1 MSLEELIIVSA
12 HDESACVVLGAVGR
26 IAGPVLAYVDHVC
39 SLTILNRKLELLLL
53 LILIHWCRVH
63 RVIAEG
69 EGLRLGQLGGRAGVE
84 TVAYESTLLAKVL
97 RCVLRRE
104 LRLSQCLLL
113 LAQEAIISVRCWS
126 WHGSINAWDNLKS
139 LISRS

>member
-1 MSLEELIIVSA
+1 MSLDELIIVSA

-26 IAGPVLAYVDHVC
+26 VTGPVLAYVDHVC

-53 LILIHWCRVH
+53 LILIHRRRVH

-84 TVAYESTLLAKVL
+84 AVAYESTLLAKVL

-113 LAQEAIISVRCWS
+113 LA
-126 WHGSINAWDNLKS
+126 
-139 LISRS
+139 